1 MWVVTGLCATL
12 SDYITMVEFM
22 QREFVTEAFVVYDHK
37 RGYLQLCCLINE
49 DEEVNSAS
57 HWFPN
62 NYNIQEFDDDIAELD
77 QPLSIESCMLIS
89 IANSDLIHTKNL
101 KNTRSC
107 LCECLGLTIPAA
119 ARVIDNT
126 ILLFSTMRRLQVK
139 ADRRSPTSLLR

>member
-22 QREFVTEAFVVYDHK
+22 RREFVTEAFVVYDHK
-37 RGYLQLCCLINE
+37 QSHLQLCCLINK

-62 NYNIQEFDDDIAELD
+62 NYIIQEFDDDIAELD

-89 IANSDLIHTKNL
+89 ITNSDLIHTKNL
-101 KNTRSC
+101 KNTRSR
-107 LCECLGLTIPAA
+107 LCERLGLTIPAIA
-119 ARVIDNT
+119 T
-126 ILLFSTMRRLQVK
+126 ILDP
-139 ADRRSPTSLLR
+139 A